1 MTSIKGNIYETKHCK
16 KVPRKMDIPN
26 VSGPILGGN
35 PDPIYTYKIH
45 HVPTRINLGG
55 YFTIKFIMREILNLK
70 KLQIYSCLISIDF

>member
-1 MTSIKGNIYETKHCK
+1 MKTKHCK

-35 PDPIYTYKIH
+35 PDPISTYKIH

-55 YFTIKFIMREILNLK
+55 YFTIQFIMR
-70 KLQIYSCLISIDF
+70 

>member
-35 PDPIYTYKIH
+35 PDPIST
-45 HVPTRINLGG
+45 
-55 YFTIKFIMREILNLK
+55 
-70 KLQIYSCLISIDF
+70 